1 MQKKQNY
8 SSPYELEGKI
18 PLGQAILYGLQHVM
32 AMFVGNLTPVL
43 LITGACALSGELQ
56 LQIIQNAMLITGL
69 LLFQKNALFTGF
81 SAIYR
86 TKKLKKGDK
95 KGVVLVMYSSVTI
108 CY

>member
-1 MQKKQNY
+1 MSYLNIFY
-8 SSPYELEGKI
+8 
-18 PLGQAILYGLQHVM
+18 H
-32 AMFVGNLTPVL
+32 FL
-43 LITGACALSGELQ
+43 LR
-56 LQIIQNAMLITGL
+56 ITGL

-95 KGVVLVMYSSVTI
+95 KGAVLVMYSSVTI

>member
-1 MQKKQNY
+1 MYALDLFNIPHVKISQQFQKE
-8 SSPYELEGKI
+8 PLKI
-18 PLGQAILYGLQHVM
+18 KGSG
-32 AMFVGNLTPVL
+32 TL
-43 LITGACALSGELQ
+43 LR
-56 LQIIQNAMLITGL
+56 ITGL

-95 KGVVLVMYSSVTI
+95 KGAVLVMYSSVTI